1 MVDFVKIA
9 YKSPKRG
16 VIEIYPK
23 YLINDSKDLM
33 TRGSDF
39 YAVWDEDTQKWSTNE
54 MDAIGIIDRELDKY
68 AAEHRD
74 MFTNDNVIVS
84 HLWDAD
90 TGQIDKWHKFVQK
103 QKGDSFHPLDEKL
116 IFSNDTPKKE
126 DYSSKS
132 LSYPLAAGPY
142 PAFDKI
148 ISTLY
153 DPGERLKIEWA
164 IGSIVTGDST
174 WIQKFLVFFGEGG
187 TGKSTI
193 LDIIAQLFDGYWASF
208 SSKALASSQQ
218 AFALEAF
225 KTNPLVAIEHEGD
238 LSRIEDNT
246 RLNSLVSHEQMM
258 VNEKF
263 KSIYPAKF
271 KAFVILA
278 SNKPVMITDSKSGII
293 RRLIDVRPSMRKL
306 PFDEYLKLTS
316 QIKFELGAIAYHC
329 KEVYLANKT
338 IFNNYIPIK
347 MIGATNDFY
356 NFMVE
361 SYVVFKREDPM
372 SLGVAWCM
380 YKEYCDNANVPH
392 PKSKRAFKEE
402 FADYYKRYE
411 ENVSDGKRIDTMF
424 YGFRT
429 EKFWTSDN
437 NIKKKEESAE
447 EKPVSKDSFLDF
459 KEQPSV
465 LDEVGKDW
473 LAQYATPDDKPI
485 QKWANVK
492 TMLQALDT
500 SRVHYLKVPMN
511 LIVIDFDIPGDDG
524 EKSLERNLEAASTW
538 PATYAELS
546 KSGCGIHL
554 HYYWE
559 GDPTTLSR
567 VYADHVEI
575 KVYSGLSSLRRK
587 LTKCN
592 ALPIAVLSSGLPLQ
606 KLKGKSML
614 DEKVLTNEKG
624 IRTLIKR
631 NLAKEYHGH
640 TKPNI
645 EFIYKILTDA
655 YEAGTQYDVRDM
667 ENLVAQFAAQSS
679 HNPEYCLKLVSKM
692 PFKSKDPEPEERAPE
707 PSSYNK
713 RPLVF
718 VDVEVFPNL
727 FLINWK
733 YEGEGNTVTRM
744 INPTPEQVKSL
755 TNFRLVGF
763 NNRRYD
769 NHMLYARILGKTN
782 EELFDLSQK
791 IINGGKTGGYF
802 YREAYN
808 ISYTD
813 IYDFS
818 SKKQSLKKW
827 EIELGIHHQELGL
840 PWDKPVPEE
849 RWEEVAEYCDNDVLA
864 TEAVWNCKKVKSD
877 WIARQ
882 ILSQLSGLTVN
893 DTTNM
898 HTQHI
903 IFGNVKD
910 PWKNDTFNYRNLAD
924 PVPYTKYEYY
934 KERFGEDYDFRVFND
949 KGEPEYRS
957 YIPGEV
963 LPDGWSILPFFPG
976 YSYDGT
982 RPKGE
987 KSTYKGT
994 FISEGGF
1001 VYAEPGMY
1009 IDVGLDDIGSMHP
1022 HSATAEK
1029 IFGKYTKNYE
1039 DLMEARMAIKHKDR
1053 ERLKTLL
1060 GGKLLKFYDTALL
1073 PNAAFTLDDLAYSL
1087 KIAINSVY
1095 GLTSAKFTNAFRDP
1109 RNNDNIVAKR
1119 GALFM
1124 LNLKC
1129 EVQKRGYT
1137 VAHIKTDSIKIPDV
1151 TPEILE
1157 FVDKYGKEFGYTFE
1171 HEATYERMCL
1181 VNDAVYI
1188 ARYDDQGDR
1197 TKGGKYAN
1205 EWTATGTQF
1214 QVPYVFK
1221 TLFSKEDITFEDICE
1236 TKSVKTAI
1244 YLDMNEGMEDVTPW
1258 ETLRE
1263 IRKKEPDKRTK
1274 KEESMVLLNEHLNDE
1289 QLNELIAKGHNYK
1302 FIGKVGQF
1310 CPIKEGAGG
1319 GLLVRDQEGQMYS
1332 VTGSKGYRWIESER
1346 VKVLNKEKDID
1357 LRYYDELVNE
1367 AVAEIGKY
1375 GDVEWFC
1382 SESATDKINM
1392 PAFMNIPECEEEELP
1407 FEDADEFCS
1416 QNLQVV

>member
-1 MVDFVKIA
+1 MIDFVKIA

-23 YLINDSKDLM
+23 FLINDSKDLM

-39 YAVWDEDTQKWSTNE
+39 YAIWDEDIQKWSTNE

-68 AAEHRD
+68 AAEHRE
-74 MFTNDNVIVS
+74 MFTNDNIIVS

-90 TGQIDKWHKFVQK
+90 TGQIDKWHRFVQK
-103 QKGDSFHPLDEKL
+103 QKGESFHPLDEKL
-116 IFSNDTPKKE
+116 IFANDIPKKE

-132 LSYPLAAGPY
+132 LPYPLAAGSY
-142 PAFDKI
+142 PAFEKI

-153 DPGERLKIEWA
+153 DPEERLKIEWA
-164 IGSIVTGDST
+164 IGAIVTGDSK

-193 LDIIAQLFDGYWASF
+193 LDIISQLFEGYWVSF
-208 SSKALASSQQ
+208 SSKALANSQQ

-225 KTNPLVAIEHEGD
+225 KSNPLVAIEHEGD
-238 LSRIEDNT
+238 LSKIEDNT

-263 KSIYPAKF
+263 KSQYAARF
-271 KAFVILA
+271 KAFIILA

-293 RRLIDVRPSMRKL
+293 RRLIDVRPSMRKI
-306 PFDEYLKLTS
+306 PFDEYMKLTS
-316 QIKFELGAIAYHC
+316 QIKFELGAIAWHC
-329 KEVYLANKT
+329 KEVYLSHKEY
-338 IFNNYIPIK
+338 FNTYVPIK

-361 SYVVFKREDPM
+361 SFVVFKREDPI

-380 YKEYCDNANVPH
+380 YKDYCDNANVPY

-402 FADYYKRYE
+402 FADYYRKCE
-411 ENVSDGKRIDTMF
+411 ENVEDGKRLDTMF

-429 EKFWTSDN
+429 EKFENLNTH
-437 NIKKKEESAE
+437 KEETE
-447 EKPVSKDSFLDF
+447 VPESFLEF
-459 KEQPSV
+459 KEQLSV
-465 LDEVGKDW
+465 LDEIGKEW
-473 LAQYATPDDKPI
+473 PAQYATPDDKPI
-485 QKWANVK
+485 KKWANVK
-492 TMLQALDT
+492 TALKDLDT
-500 SRVHYLKVPMN
+500 SRVHYLKVPEN

-524 EKSLERNLEAASTW
+524 KKSLERNLKAASEW

-554 HYYWE
+554 HYYWD

-592 ALPIAVLSSGLPLQ
+592 TLAIATLSSGLPLQ
-606 KLKGKSML
+606 KPKGKSML
-614 DEKVLTNEKG
+614 NEKVLANEKG
-624 IRTLIKR
+624 IRTLIKN
-631 NLAKEYHGH
+631 NLDKQYHGH

-655 YEAGTQYDVRDM
+655 YEAGTIYDVSDM
-667 ENLVAQFAAQSS
+667 ENLVVQFAAQSS

-692 PFKSKDPEPEERAPE
+692 PFKSKDPEETTTQIP
-707 PSSYNK
+707 YNVMDYK
-713 RPLVF
+713 DKPLVF
-718 VDVEVFPNL
+718 VDLEVFPNL
-727 FLINWK
+727 LLVNWK
-733 YEGEGNTVTRM
+733 FEGEGNTITRM
-744 INPTPEQVKSL
+744 INPSPEEVKSL

-769 NHMLYARILGKTN
+769 NHIIYGRILGKSN

-840 PWDKPVPEE
+840 PWDQPVPKE
-849 RWEEVAEYCDNDVLA
+849 RWEEVAGYCDNDVLA
-864 TEAVWNCKKVKSD
+864 TEAVWNAKTVKSD

-882 ILSQLSGLTVN
+882 ILARLSGLTVN

-903 IFGNVKD
+903 IFGNEKE
-910 PWKNDTFNYRNLAD
+910 PWKNDQFNYRNLAD

-949 KGEPEYRS
+949 NGEPEYRS

-982 RPKGE
+982 RKE
-987 KSTYKGT
+987 KSIYRGEEVG
-994 FISEGGF
+994 EGGY
-1001 VYAEPGMY
+1001 VSAEPGMY
-1009 IDVGLDDIGSMHP
+1009 IDVGLDDVGSMHP

-1039 DLMEARMAIKHKDR
+1039 DLMEARMAVKHKDR
-1053 ERLKTLL
+1053 ERLSTLL
-1060 GGKLLKFYDTALL
+1060 GGKLLEFYDEALL
-1073 PNAAFTLDDLAYSL
+1073 PNAEFTLDDLAYSL

-1124 LNLKC
+1124 INLKH

-1137 VAHIKTDSIKIPDV
+1137 VAHIKTDSIKIPNV

-1157 FVDKYGKEFGYTFE
+1157 FIDKYGKEYGYTFE

-1181 VNDAVYI
+1181 VNNAVYI
-1188 ARYDDQGDR
+1188 AKYDEYGDR
-1197 TKGGKYAN
+1197 TKGGKHAG

-1214 QVPYVFK
+1214 QIPYVFK
-1221 TLFSKEDITFEDICE
+1221 TLFSKEDITFEDTCE

-1244 YLDMNEGMEDVTPW
+1244 YLDMNERLENVTPW
-1258 ETLRE
+1258 ETLKE

-1274 KEESMVLLNEHLNDE
+1274 KEESLVLLNEHLSNE
-1289 QLNELIAKGHNYK
+1289 QLDELIAKGHDYR

-1310 CPIKEGAGG
+1310 CPVKEGSGG
-1319 GLLVRDQEGQMYS
+1319 GILMRDQDGQMYS
-1332 VTGSKGYRWIESER
+1332 VTGSKGYRWMESER
-1346 VKVLNKEKDID
+1346 VKTLHKENDID

-1367 AVAEIGKY
+1367 AISEIGKY

-1382 SESATDKINM
+1382 SDSATDIHM
-1392 PAFMNIPECEEEELP
+1392 LDFMNIPEEVTTDEIP
-1407 FEDADEFCS
+1407 FA
-1416 QNLQVV
+1416 